1 MEARKFLPL
10 LTLVIVLTLSAILW
24 FYPPTGDFRIDNP
37 FWNGITTLSNQA
49 NILPLDSLSNLPFTT
64 KGTALLIIPYNQFT
78 EPELAQVKNYVSTG
92 GTLVLLDDYGFGN
105 QVLSALGTNM
115 KFTGQPLLDPLFDYH
130 NKRLPKITDFTSTP
144 MSTNV
149 SSIIFNHASTLDVAS
164 DATVIAYSSSF
175 SFLDAN
181 SNEAWDANE
190 TTGPLPVA
198 AYVKIGQG
206 YVVAVADPSL
216 LINSMINLDDNL
228 QFVNNVAGIQSASP
242 QVYVDQ
248 AHLPKA
254 PLDDAKAS
262 LAFVYGAVVSPLGT
276 LGLIAVI
283 LAISLKPIFNKV
295 KK

>member
-10 LTLVIVLTLSAILW
+10 LTLVIMLTLSAVIW

-37 FWNGITTLSNQA
+37 FWNGLTTLSNQT
-49 NILPLDSLSNLPFTT
+49 NVIPLDSLSNLPSTT

-92 GTLVLLDDYGFGN
+92 GTLILLDDYGFGN

-115 KFTGQPLLDPLFDYH
+115 KFTGQPLLDPLFDYR
-130 NKRLPKITDFTSTP
+130 NKWLPKITDFTSTP
-144 MSTNV
+144 MGTNV
-149 SSIIFNHASTLDVAS
+149 SSIVFNHASTLDTTS
-164 DATVIAYSSSF
+164 DATVVAYSSSF
-175 SFLDAN
+175 SFLDTN
-181 SNEAWDANE
+181 NNGAWDANE
-190 TTGPLPVA
+190 TSGPLPVA

-206 YVVAVADPSL
+206 YVVAAADPSL

-228 QFVNNVAGIQSASP
+228 QFVNNITGIQSANP
-242 QVYVDQ
+242 QLFVDQ

-262 LAFVYGAVVSPLGT
+262 LAVVYGAVASPLGT

-283 LAISLKPIFNKV
+283 LAISLKPIYHKV